1 MANTKLIKKLTEKWS
16 QPEGMPGKGYELVRE
31 ERGLSPCAQSE
42 AIMLSKGIGVM
53 DFQAFWMGA
62 ANGLRVNNPG
72 LSATTA
78 KTLGISFIHAVL
90 LKRFNDLSSLN
101 PAIVLNEPE
110 RVLGKNWRNVLEF
123 WYFLSAPSSEGQT
136 SLGKNWVDKVKCW
149 KEFEDRKAKLKTLT
163 ESLDVIAPDLYYI
176 PGVSSKPVDITRVK
190 RQTEEETL
198 KTNPGFKVVHTN
210 NQQRPLYL
218 PVPDNEHNLYDT
230 VIVGD
235 YSPAFFG
242 WIATNDCMGGY
253 KSVYACATNEIQTLG
268 EGKSFEDLY
277 FCKLLGYDPTKGNT
291 LRKAQR
297 KLREYKQSVSG
308 AVNRFYRISNNF
320 IFSRFSKD
328 PEVKREATKEMVEG
342 VLDLSVED
350 IVNELAW
357 RKIRE
362 TYEVGKGRFFGTL
375 RIRVPKLGSDTKA
388 DKKFYELVN
397 ALKQEY
403 SVWPLSFCD
412 VGDSLSKEGSEWA
425 ISGKKEEI
433 HANRRFNAPKG
444 FNS

>member
-16 QPEGMPGKGYELVRE
+16 QPDGMPGKGYELVRE

-42 AIMLSKGIGVM
+42 AIMLSKGMGVM
-53 DFQAFWMGA
+53 DFQAFRMGA
-62 ANGLRVNNPG
+62 ADRLLVNNPS

-78 KTLGISFIHAVL
+78 KTLGISVIHSIL
-90 LKRFNDLSSLN
+90 LRRFNDLSSLS

-110 RVLGKNWRNVLEF
+110 RVLGENWDKVLEF
-123 WYFLSAPSSEGQT
+123 WYFLSALSRDDET
-136 SLGKNWVDKVKCW
+136 SLDKNWVNKVKCW
-149 KEFEDRKAKLKTLT
+149 EEFEDRKAKLKTLA
-163 ESLDVIAPDLYYI
+163 ESLDIIAPDLYYI
-176 PGVSSKPVDITRVK
+176 PGVSSKPVDIARVK

-198 KTNPGFKVVHTN
+198 KTNPGFKIVHTN

-218 PVPDNEHNLYDT
+218 PVPDGEHDLYDT
-230 VIVGD
+230 IIVGD
-235 YSPAFFG
+235 YSRAFFG

-277 FCKLLGYDPTKGNT
+277 FCKLLSYDPTKGNT

-297 KLREYKQSVSG
+297 KLTEYKQSVSD

-320 IFSRFSKD
+320 IFSRFSND

-342 VLDLSVED
+342 VLDLSVD
-350 IVNELAW
+350 DVVNELAW
-357 RKIRE
+357 KKIRE

-375 RIRVPKLGSDTKA
+375 RIRVPKLGSDSEA
-388 DKKFYELVN
+388 DKKFYELVKV
-397 ALKQEY
+397 LKQDY
-403 SVWPLSFCD
+403 YVQPLSFCNLEN
-412 VGDSLSKEGSEWA
+412 SSSKEGSEWA